1 MSMQKPGCKTVRW
14 ALEPTLGLVL
24 TGVLPPPSLS
34 HLEGPGSSDTNLLLV
49 VFEPRREV
57 LLMNASF
64 VKGDTC
70 FC

>member
-1 MSMQKPGCKTVRW
+1 MQKPGCKTVQW

-24 TGVLPPPSLS
+24 TGVLPPLSPSG
-34 HLEGPGSSDTNLLLV
+34 LEGPGSSDTNLLLM

-64 VKGDTC
+64 VKGTLI
-70 FC
+70 FVK